1 MTSKTSQIASDLRE
15 TRFLD
20 YPYSVATAGMPAL
33 TGAADHLRDL
43 ILQILFTIP
52 GERVNLPEFGVGV
65 QRLVFAPNG
74 DALRASTQM
83 LITTG
88 LRRWLGDRI
97 DVTQVT
103 VTSEPG
109 EEETV
114 TIEIVYAIKATQ
126 ERQSLQVKV

>member
-1 MTSKTSQIASDLRE
+1 MATTRIATDLRE
-15 TRFLD
+15 TRYLD
-20 YPYSVATAGMPAL
+20 YPYSVGAGGIPTL

-65 QRLVFAPNG
+65 QRLVFAPNS

-88 LRRWLGDRI
+88 LRRWLADRI
-97 DVTQVT
+97 DVSQVT

-114 TIEIVYAIKATQ
+114 TIEIFYTLKATR
-126 ERQSLQVKV
+126 ERQSLQVQV